1 MKANVFSLSTVAR
14 HQLMQFCC
22 HLYCENTEVQTVELR
37 SQRRPIITKLNPFYL
52 TLLRERHLHRNMSAR
67 SLEAKMVQC
76 IT

>member
-1 MKANVFSLSTVAR
+1 MKANVFSLS
-14 HQLMQFCC
+14 
-22 HLYCENTEVQTVELR
+22 TEVQTVELR
-37 SQRRPIITKLNPFYL
+37 SQRRPIITKLDPFYL